1 MIEVLLELVLVFGA
15 ALLAAYLA
23 SLVRAPSLV
32 GFMIAGA
39 LLGPGGFGLVA
50 DRHEIEILAEIGVV
64 LLLFGI
70 GMKISLRELWQL
82 RRYVVLGGGLQVV
95 LTALA
100 TVAIEQWLGR
110 GLPSSIALGYVI
122 ALSSTAVLLTLLER
136 RAEVDT
142 PHGRTIFGML
152 LAQDLAVVPIFF
164 SIPFLIGDSSEGSAL
179 AQLPLVIGETIAV
192 LVGLVLVAR
201 LLFPWLSNR
210 AVAAR
215 SPELFT
221 LVIAVTVFGTAAFGM
236 WFGLSPALGAFLAG
250 VAVSSSPYSQQVVGE
265 IAPFRAAFNSLFFVS
280 IGMLASP
287 SVWVERPVE
296 LAGMLGLIFVVKAIV
311 AGLVA
316 LMLLRSS
323 VRALLVGT
331 ALAHVGEFSF
341 VVAAEAKHVGLLSA
355 GDLELVTSAAVPT
368 MILSPVFLAAF
379 GRLLARSRGKP
390 APEGRAVEPE
400 APAGAGPAG
409 KKSLRDHVILV
420 GFGIGGR
427 QVARI
432 LHPRGFRIAVIELN
446 RETLR
451 NVAAEGMATVYGDAA
466 RPAVLSAAGI
476 ESAKALIV
484 TVPDPSGARAI
495 VATAR
500 RLSPD
505 VTLVVRTRYALNVD
519 PLYELGADEVVVEEY
534 ESALELAGRVLGCFG
549 ASVEEVEREKQTLR
563 RTPG

>member
-15 ALLAAYLA
+15 ALVAAYLA

-39 LLGPGGFGLVA
+39 LLGPGGFSLIA
-50 DRHEIEILAEIGVV
+50 DRHEIEVLAEIGVV

-70 GMKISLRELWQL
+70 GLKISLRELWQL
-82 RRYVVLGGGLQVV
+82 RRYVLLGGGLQVV

-100 TVAIEQWLGR
+100 TVAIQQWLGR

-164 SIPFLIGDSSEGSAL
+164 SIPFLIGGSGEGSAL
-179 AQLPLVIGETIAV
+179 AQLPLVLGETIAV

-287 SVWVERPVE
+287 AVWVQRPVE
-296 LAGMLGLIFVVKAIV
+296 LAGMLGLIFVVKAII

-316 LMLLRSS
+316 LLLLRSS

-368 MILSPVFLAAF
+368 MILAPVFLAAF

-390 APEGRAVEPE
+390 AAEGRAAEPE
-400 APAGAGPAG
+400 APAGPAG

-466 RPAVLSAAGI
+466 RSAVLSAAGI

-505 VTLVVRTRYALNVD
+505 VTLVVRTRYALNVE
-519 PLYELGADEVVVEEY
+519 PLYKLGADEVVVEEY

-549 ASVEEVEREKQTLR
+549 ASVEEVESEKQTLR